1 MAYSPL
7 KNQGCW
13 SAFICEYC
21 MKHFLRKLLTPR
33 KTSWLHSIIQE
44 RSSIRFSYI
53 GRNTEGKTLLW
64 KKNAHALL
72 SFKGKLTFPS
82 AFILLLPACWYKKL
96 SLFFGENSS
105 SHVAS
110 EAVEA
115 SLLPTLG
122 SVQEMFHYLHPL
134 FLLPEGGEKAKNI
147 FNNSDTFQPLLR
159 QLFSRQILWISA
171 TVEEDPEPLA
181 AASMICRRPK
191 SLFLGYSG
199 SLYLTSRILYVF
211 CEGFIVHFHL
221 EKSTTLKYTELQ
233 FMIDEMDLFFST
245 FKEPQI
251 SLQRLSQN
259 AKSRLLT
266 LHVFCSISEMHL
278 IMTGVVWRTQCQ
290 WWQITLQRLP
300 RARARAKRSPTHSLQ
315 VQPPRPHP
323 RPPRVAK
330 TLRVPTTTS
339 KPAMTAVVEV
349 AFFDLWWSWLCPV
362 STFSEGSV
370 NTRDYLKTRPKTD
383 WKWSWS
389 GLTTKSWVS
398 YVLTRRWLASFAY
411 SRMKRPVKIALC

>member
-1 MAYSPL
+1 MPA
-7 KNQGCW
+7 
-13 SAFICEYC
+13 
-21 MKHFLRKLLTPR
+21 
-33 KTSWLHSIIQE
+33 
-44 RSSIRFSYI
+44 
-53 GRNTEGKTLLW
+53 TLLPSLLLW
-64 KKNAHALL
+64 PIPLSKPRLLVGLHMWILHEAFPQKITYSQKNILTTFNYPRAQQHQVFIYWKKYRRENSTLKKKNAHALL

-199 SLYLTSRILYVF
+199 SLYLTSPRILYVF

-233 FMIDEMDLFFST
+233 FMIDEMDLFF
-245 FKEPQI
+245 
-251 SLQRLSQN
+251 LN
-259 AKSRLLT
+259 
-266 LHVFCSISEMHL
+266 H
-278 IMTGVVWRTQCQ
+278 
-290 WWQITLQRLP
+290 
-300 RARARAKRSPTHSLQ
+300 
-315 VQPPRPHP
+315 
-323 RPPRVAK
+323 
-330 TLRVPTTTS
+330 
-339 KPAMTAVVEV
+339 
-349 AFFDLWWSWLCPV
+349 
-362 STFSEGSV
+362 
-370 NTRDYLKTRPKTD
+370 
-383 WKWSWS
+383 
-389 GLTTKSWVS
+389 
-398 YVLTRRWLASFAY
+398 
-411 SRMKRPVKIALC
+411 

>member
-1 MAYSPL
+1 
-7 KNQGCW
+7 
-13 SAFICEYC
+13 
-21 MKHFLRKLLTPR
+21 
-33 KTSWLHSIIQE
+33 
-44 RSSIRFSYI
+44 
-53 GRNTEGKTLLW
+53 
-64 KKNAHALL
+64 
-72 SFKGKLTFPS
+72 
-82 AFILLLPACWYKKL
+82 
-96 SLFFGENSS
+96 
-105 SHVAS
+105 
-110 EAVEA
+110 
-115 SLLPTLG
+115 
-122 SVQEMFHYLHPL
+122 MFHYLHPL

-199 SLYLTSRILYVF
+199 SIYLTSRILYVF

-221 EKSTTLKYTELQ
+221 EKSTILKHTELQ

-383 WKWSWS
+383 WK
-389 GLTTKSWVS
+389 
-398 YVLTRRWLASFAY
+398 
-411 SRMKRPVKIALC
+411 

>member
-1 MAYSPL
+1 MWILHEAFPQKITYSQKNILTTFNYPRAQQHQVFIYWKKYRRENSTL
-7 KNQGCW
+7 K
-13 SAFICEYC
+13 
-21 MKHFLRKLLTPR
+21 
-33 KTSWLHSIIQE
+33 
-44 RSSIRFSYI
+44 
-53 GRNTEGKTLLW
+53 

-199 SLYLTSRILYVF
+199 SLYLTSPRILYVF

-233 FMIDEMDLFFST
+233 FMIDEMDLFFSQPLKNLKSA
-245 FKEPQI
+245 FKGW
-251 SLQRLSQN
+251 
-259 AKSRLLT
+259 AKMLNQD
-266 LHVFCSISEMHL
+266 F
-278 IMTGVVWRTQCQ
+278 
-290 WWQITLQRLP
+290 
-300 RARARAKRSPTHSLQ
+300 
-315 VQPPRPHP
+315 
-323 RPPRVAK
+323 
-330 TLRVPTTTS
+330 
-339 KPAMTAVVEV
+339 
-349 AFFDLWWSWLCPV
+349 
-362 STFSEGSV
+362 
-370 NTRDYLKTRPKTD
+370 
-383 WKWSWS
+383 
-389 GLTTKSWVS
+389 
-398 YVLTRRWLASFAY
+398 
-411 SRMKRPVKIALC
+411 

>member
-64 KKNAHALL
+64 KKMPMLSSASKGNWLFPRLL
-72 SFKGKLTFPS
+72 FCYC
-82 AFILLLPACWYKKL
+82 LPADIKKL

-110 EAVEA
+110 KAVEA

-199 SLYLTSRILYVF
+199 SLYLTSPRILYVF

-233 FMIDEMDLFFST
+233 FMIDEMDLFFLT
-245 FKEPQI
+245 FEDWFEVSPW
-251 SLQRLSQN
+251 
-259 AKSRLLT
+259 AKMLNQDFL
-266 LHVFCSISEMHL
+266 
-278 IMTGVVWRTQCQ
+278 
-290 WWQITLQRLP
+290 
-300 RARARAKRSPTHSLQ
+300 
-315 VQPPRPHP
+315 
-323 RPPRVAK
+323 
-330 TLRVPTTTS
+330 
-339 KPAMTAVVEV
+339 
-349 AFFDLWWSWLCPV
+349 
-362 STFSEGSV
+362 
-370 NTRDYLKTRPKTD
+370 
-383 WKWSWS
+383 
-389 GLTTKSWVS
+389 
-398 YVLTRRWLASFAY
+398 VLFQ
-411 SRMKRPVKIALC
+411 KCI

>member
-122 SVQEMFHYLHPL
+122 SAAVLCRKCSTISILSFS
-134 FLLPEGGEKAKNI
+134 FLKGEKRRRI
-147 FNNSDTFQPLLR
+147 SSIIQI
-159 QLFSRQILWISA
+159 LFSHYCA
-171 TVEEDPEPLA
+171 N
-181 AASMICRRPK
+181 
-191 SLFLGYSG
+191 
-199 SLYLTSRILYVF
+199 
-211 CEGFIVHFHL
+211 
-221 EKSTTLKYTELQ
+221 
-233 FMIDEMDLFFST
+233 FSPDRY
-245 FKEPQI
+245 FE
-251 SLQRLSQN
+251 
-259 AKSRLLT
+259 SRLQLKKI
-266 LHVFCSISEMHL
+266 LSL
-278 IMTGVVWRTQCQ
+278 W
-290 WWQITLQRLP
+290 LP
-300 RARARAKRSPTHSLQ
+300 RAWFVGGQSR
-315 VQPPRPHP
+315 
-323 RPPRVAK
+323 
-330 TLRVPTTTS
+330 
-339 KPAMTAVVEV
+339 
-349 AFFDLWWSWLCPV
+349 FFSD
-362 STFSEGSV
+362 
-370 NTRDYLKTRPKTD
+370 TRDLYISRLEYFMYSVR
-383 WKWSWS
+383 
-389 GLTTKSWVS
+389 
-398 YVLTRRWLASFAY
+398 VL
-411 SRMKRPVKIALC
+411 

>member
-1 MAYSPL
+1 MWILHEAFPQKITYSQ
-7 KNQGCW
+7 KNILTTFNYPRAQQHQV
-13 SAFICEYC
+13 FIYWKKYRREN
-21 MKHFLRKLLTPR
+21 
-33 KTSWLHSIIQE
+33 S
-44 RSSIRFSYI
+44 
-53 GRNTEGKTLLW
+53 TL

-110 EAVEA
+110 KAVEA

-199 SLYLTSRILYVF
+199 SLYLTSPRILYVF